1 MLRQN
6 KFLFPVLILL
16 LVIVLTCAI
25 AFGAVSILPAEM
37 FSSLKHFFQ
46 GKPPENIYEGVFIQ
60 LRLPRV
66 LLCAIT
72 GAILAVSG
80 VLMQGL
86 FRNPIVEPGLIGTS
100 AGAAFG
106 ASVIFVLAS
115 NINKTIG
122 QLFGARI
129 TGWLISSGISATFL
143 QQSFKEVTGPFL
155 TPIFAFAGALLATFT
170 VYSLAKNAKHVS
182 IISLLLIGIA
192 VNAVGLSGTGFMSY
206 IARDPQA
213 RSITFWNL
221 GTFSGAS
228 WLQVFIVGTVAAIIF
243 IIAVRY
249 SKQLNALL
257 LGEEEAGY
265 LGVDADKLKRRI
277 MLLNT
282 AMVSVATAFVGVISF
297 MGLIVPHLLRLLMGS
312 DNKKLLPAS
321 MLTGAMLLTLADMGA
336 RLLLAPAEIPIGI
349 ITSLVGAP
357 IFIILLKRFN
367 ILQQKGGAN
376 A

>member
-1 MLRQN
+1 MFRN
-6 KFLFPVLILL
+6 NRFFFPVLVALMIAVILL
-16 LVIVLTCAI
+16 AI
-25 AFGAVSILPAEM
+25 AFGAVHIRLGDM
-37 FSSLKHFFQ
+37 FSSLQHFFS
-46 GKPPENIYEGVFIQ
+46 GKDPANIYEGVFIQ

-86 FRNPIVEPGLIGTS
+86 FRNPIVEPGLTGTS

-106 ASVIFVLAS
+106 ASIVFVL
-115 NINKTIG
+115 
-122 QLFGARI
+122 GAK
-129 TGWLISSGISATFL
+129 LSPELKSY
-143 QQSFKEVTGPFL
+143 TGPL
-155 TPIFAFAGALLATFT
+155 LVPIFAFAGGLLATYT
-170 VYSLAKNAKHVS
+170 VYSLAKNTSRVS
-182 IISLLLIGIA
+182 IMSLLLIGIA
-192 VNAVGLSGTGFMSY
+192 INAIGLSGTGFMSY

-228 WLQVFIVGTVAAIIF
+228 WLQVFIVGIVAAIIF
-243 IIAVRY
+243 ILSFRL

-257 LGEEEAGY
+257 LGEEEARY
-265 LGVDADKLKRRI
+265 IGVDADKLKRRVMI
-277 MLLNT
+277 LNT
-282 AMVSVATAFVGVISF
+282 IMVSVATAFVGVISF
-297 MGLIVPHLLRLLMGS
+297 MGLIVPHVMRLLIGS

-321 MLTGAMLLTLADMGA
+321 MIAGALLLTLADMGA

-357 IFIILLKRFN
+357 VFIILLKSYN
-367 ILQQKGGAN
+367 VLQGKGGLN
-376 A
+376 D

>member
-1 MLRQN
+1 MLRKN
-6 KFLFPVLILL
+6 KFFFPVLIVLL
-16 LVIVLTCAI
+16 IAVLLCAI
-25 AFGAVSILPAEM
+25 AFGAVSILPSDM
-37 FSSLKHFFQ
+37 FSSLKHFFT
-46 GKPPENIYEGVFIQ
+46 GKDPANIYEGVFIQ

-86 FRNPIVEPGLIGTS
+86 FRNPIVEPGLVGTS
-100 AGAAFG
+100 AGAALG
-106 ASVIFVLAS
+106 ASIVFVMAPKFS
-115 NINKTIG
+115 PAIKS
-122 QLFGARI
+122 I
-129 TGWLISSGISATFL
+129 TGPLL
-143 QQSFKEVTGPFL
+143 VPL
-155 TPIFAFAGALLATFT
+155 VAFFGALLATYI
-170 VYSLAKNAKHVS
+170 VYALAKNAKRVS
-182 IISLLLIGIA
+182 IMSLLLIGIA
-192 VNAVGLSGTGFMSY
+192 VNAVCLSGTGFMSY

-228 WLQVFIVGTVAAIIF
+228 WQQVFIVGTVATIIF
-243 IIAVRY
+243 IFSLRY
-249 SKQLNALL
+249 SKQLNTLL

-265 LGVDADKLKRRI
+265 LGVDADKLKMRI

-297 MGLIVPHLLRLLMGS
+297 MGLIVPHVLRLLIGS

-321 MLTGAMLLTLADMGA
+321 MILGALLLVLADMCA
-336 RLLLAPAEIPIGI
+336 RLILAPAEVPIGI

-357 IFIILLKRFN
+357 VFILLLKRFN
-367 ILQQKGGAN
+367 VINEKGGYN

>member
-1 MLRQN
+1 MLRKN
-6 KFLFPVLILL
+6 KYFFPVLIVLL
-16 LVIVLTCAI
+16 ILMMLCAI
-25 AFGAVSILPAEM
+25 AFGAVEILPGDMLSAI
-37 FSSLKHFFQ
+37 KHFLR
-46 GKPPENIYEGVFIQ
+46 GSPPANIYEGVFLQ

-106 ASVIFVLAS
+106 ASLVFVLAAHMS
-115 NINKTIG
+115 PEIKTMIG
-122 QLFGARI
+122 PL
-129 TGWLISSGISATFL
+129 LVPL
-143 QQSFKEVTGPFL
+143 
-155 TPIFAFAGALLATFT
+155 FAFGGGLLATFT
-170 VYSLAKNAKHVS
+170 VYSLAKSAKRVS
-182 IISLLLIGIA
+182 ILSLLLTGIA
-192 VNAVGLSGTGFMSY
+192 INAVGLSGTGFMSY

-228 WLQVFIVGTVAAIIF
+228 WSQVFIVGLIAAVIF
-243 IIAVRY
+243 IVCLRY

-265 LGVDADKLKRRI
+265 LGVDTNKFKRQI
-277 MLLNT
+277 MILNT

-297 MGLIVPHLLRLLMGS
+297 MGLIVPHLLRLLIGS
-312 DNKKLLPAS
+312 DNKRLLPAA
-321 MLTGAMLLTLADMGA
+321 MITGAILLTLADFGA
-336 RLLLAPAEIPIGI
+336 RMVLAPAEIPIGI

-357 IFIILLKRFN
+357 IFIGLLKKFDL
-367 ILQQKGGAN
+367 IHQKGDRA
-376 A
+376 

>member
-1 MLRQN
+1 MLRKN
-6 KFLFPVLILL
+6 KYFFPVLIAL
-16 LVIVLTCAI
+16 LVIMLVNAI
-25 AFGAVSILPAEM
+25 AFGAVQIMPAQM
-37 FSSLKHFFQ
+37 FAAIQHFSQ
-46 GKPPENIYEGVFIQ
+46 GKDPANIYEGVFLQI
-60 LRLPRV
+60 RLPRV

-72 GAILAVSG
+72 GAILSASG

-86 FRNPIVEPGLIGTS
+86 FRNPIVEPGLVGTS

-106 ASVIFVLAS
+106 ASLVFVLSAS
-115 NINKTIG
+115 MSPEIKS
-122 QLFGARI
+122 I
-129 TGWLISSGISATFL
+129 TGPLL
-143 QQSFKEVTGPFL
+143 VPL
-155 TPIFAFAGALLATFT
+155 FAFGGGLMATYI
-170 VYSLAKNAKHVS
+170 VYSLAKNAKRVS
-182 IISLLLIGIA
+182 IMSLLLIGIA
-192 VNAVGLSGTGFMSY
+192 VNAVGLSATGFMSY

-221 GTFSGAS
+221 GTFSGAN
-228 WLQVFIVGTVAAIIF
+228 WMQVFITGTVAAIIF
-243 IIAVRY
+243 FISISY

-257 LGEEEAGY
+257 LGEEEASY
-265 LGVDADKLKRRI
+265 LGVDTFKLKRHV

-297 MGLIVPHLLRLLMGS
+297 MGLIVPHVLRLLIGS

-321 MLTGAMLLTLADMGA
+321 MLAGAVLLTLADMGA

-357 IFIILLKRFN
+357 VFILLLKKFN
-367 ILQQKGGAN
+367 LVQQKGGYN

>member
-1 MLRQN
+1 MFRHN
-6 KFLFPVLILL
+6 RLFFPAL
-16 LVIVLTCAI
+16 IVLLIIVILSAI
-25 AFGAVSILPAEM
+25 AFGAVHIQIGDM
-37 FSSLKHFFQ
+37 FSSLKNFFS
-46 GKPPENIYEGVFIQ
+46 GEKSGNIHEAVFIQ

-86 FRNPIVEPGLIGTS
+86 FRNPIVEPGLVGTS

-106 ASVIFVLAS
+106 ASIVFVLAAKLS
-115 NINKTIG
+115 PELKSQIG
-122 QLFGARI
+122 PL
-129 TGWLISSGISATFL
+129 LVPL
-143 QQSFKEVTGPFL
+143 
-155 TPIFAFAGALLATFT
+155 FAFGGGMLATYA
-170 VYSLAKNAKHVS
+170 VYTLAKNITRVS
-182 IISLLLIGIA
+182 IMSLLLIGIA
-192 VNAVGLSGTGFMSY
+192 INAVGLSGTGFMSY

-228 WLQVFIVGTVAAIIF
+228 WLQVFIVGAVAAIIF
-243 IIAVRY
+243 IYSFRL

-265 LGVDADKLKRRI
+265 IGVDTNKLKRRV
-277 MLLNT
+277 MVLNT
-282 AMVSVATAFVGVISF
+282 IMVSVATAFVGVIAF
-297 MGLIVPHLLRLLMGS
+297 MGLIVPHVMRLLIGS
-312 DNKKLLPAS
+312 DNKRLLPAS
-321 MLTGAMLLTLADMGA
+321 MIAGALLLTLADMGA

-357 IFIILLKRFN
+357 VFIVLLKSYN
-367 ILQQKGGAN
+367 ILQSKGGMN

>member
-1 MLRQN
+1 MLKKN
-6 KFLFPVLILL
+6 KFFITVLIIL
-16 LVIVLTCAI
+16 LVAVLICAI
-25 AFGAVSILPAEM
+25 AFGAVSILPSEM

-46 GKPPENIYEGVFIQ
+46 GKNPANIYEGVFIE

-86 FRNPIVEPGLIGTS
+86 FRNPIVEPGLVGTS
-100 AGAAFG
+100 AGAALG
-106 ASVIFVLAS
+106 ASFVFVMAPTFS
-115 NINKTIG
+115 PAIKS
-122 QLFGARI
+122 I
-129 TGWLISSGISATFL
+129 TGPLL
-143 QQSFKEVTGPFL
+143 V
-155 TPIFAFAGALLATFT
+155 PIVAFIGALLATYI
-170 VYSLAKNAKHVS
+170 VYALAKNAKRVS
-182 IISLLLIGIA
+182 IMSLLLIGIA
-192 VNAVGLSGTGFMSY
+192 INAVCLSGTGFLSY

-228 WLQVFIVGTVAAIIF
+228 WQQVFIVGTVAAIIF
-243 IIAVRY
+243 TFSLRY
-249 SKQLNALL
+249 SKQLNTLL

-265 LGVDADKLKRRI
+265 LGVDADKLKMRV

-297 MGLIVPHLLRLLMGS
+297 MGLIVPHVLRLLIGS

-321 MLTGAMLLTLADMGA
+321 MFLGAMLLVLADMCA
-336 RLLLAPAEIPIGI
+336 RLLLAPAEVPIGI

-357 IFIILLKRFN
+357 VFIVLLKRFN
-367 ILQQKGGAN
+367 VLNDKGGYN

>member
-1 MLRQN
+1 MLKNN
-6 KFLFPVLILL
+6 KYLFPVLTAL
-16 LVIVLTCAI
+16 LVITMLCAI

-37 FSSLKHFFQ
+37 FSSIKHFLQ
-46 GKPPENIYEGVFIQ
+46 GKEPASIYEGVFIQ

-86 FRNPIVEPGLIGTS
+86 FRNPIVEPGLAGTS

-106 ASVIFVLAS
+106 ASVVFVLAAGM
-115 NINKTIG
+115 NKT
-122 QLFGARI
+122 
-129 TGWLISSGISATFL
+129 
-143 QQSFKEVTGPFL
+143 FKEYTGPLLVPF
-155 TPIFAFAGALLATFT
+155 FAFAGGLLATFT
-170 VYSLAKNAKHVS
+170 VYSLAKNTKRVS

-228 WLQVFIVGTVAAIIF
+228 WLQVFIVGAVAAICF
-243 IIAVRY
+243 LIALRY

-277 MLLNT
+277 MILNT

-312 DNKKLLPAS
+312 DNKRLLPAS
-321 MLTGAMLLTLADMGA
+321 MLAGAMLLTLADMGA

-357 IFIILLKRFN
+357 IFIFLLKRFN
-367 ILQQKGGAN
+367 ILQQKGGGDA
-376 A
+376 